1 MNILAAFI
9 FFTRLPF
16 WRIREVPAECFKHV
30 VPYWPLSGW
39 LTGGIMAGVLWLS
52 AQILPFSVA
61 VLLALAARLLITGAL
76 HEDGLADFFDGF
88 GGGTNRER
96 ILSIMKDSHIGS
108 YGVIG
113 LIFYFLLLWSL
124 LMSLPLSFACITL
137 IAGDT
142 ISKLTS
148 SQIINFLP
156 YARKEEE
163 SKAKVVYNRMSG
175 GEFAFGLLC
184 GILPS
189 ALLLPYRYWMA
200 IVLPLIMLL
209 RSTVSSKRTVFLPG
223 NSYTNVY
230 IVMEVIL
237 IRHTSVD
244 VPKGVCYGQT
254 DVPLRDSFE
263 EEASIT
269 AQQLQNDVF
278 DAVFTSPLS
287 RCTRLAD
294 HCGYPDAIRD
304 ARMKELNFGEWE
316 MQEFDKICDPRL
328 EEWYNDYFHVAA
340 TGGESFM
347 MQLQRVSEFLNEV
360 SGKEYKRIA
369 VFAHGGVLICAQIY
383 AGILRMEDAFD
394 ALTPYGGVVRLQLNS
409 KTEE

>member
-1 MNILAAFI
+1 MNI

-39 LTGGIMAGVLWLS
+39 LTGSIMAGVLWLS

-96 ILSIMKDSHIGS
+96 ILKDSHIGS

-124 LMSLPLSFACITL
+124 L

-175 GEFAFGLLC
+175 GECAFGLLC

-200 IVLPLIMLL
+200 IVFPLVMLYL
-209 RSTVSSKRTVFLPG
+209 LCTLMKRKLQGYTGDCCGALFLLSELSFYLG
-223 NSYTNVY
+223 
-230 IVMEVIL
+230 IVIL
-237 IRHTSVD
+237 MFI
-244 VPKGVCYGQT
+244 
-254 DVPLRDSFE
+254 
-263 EEASIT
+263 
-269 AQQLQNDVF
+269 
-278 DAVFTSPLS
+278 
-287 RCTRLAD
+287 
-294 HCGYPDAIRD
+294 
-304 ARMKELNFGEWE
+304 
-316 MQEFDKICDPRL
+316 
-328 EEWYNDYFHVAA
+328 
-340 TGGESFM
+340 
-347 MQLQRVSEFLNEV
+347 
-360 SGKEYKRIA
+360 
-369 VFAHGGVLICAQIY
+369 
-383 AGILRMEDAFD
+383 
-394 ALTPYGGVVRLQLNS
+394 
-409 KTEE
+409 

>member
-1 MNILAAFI
+1 
-9 FFTRLPF
+9 
-16 WRIREVPAECFKHV
+16 
-30 VPYWPLSGW
+30 
-39 LTGGIMAGVLWLS
+39 
-52 AQILPFSVA
+52 
-61 VLLALAARLLITGAL
+61 
-76 HEDGLADFFDGF
+76 
-88 GGGTNRER
+88 
-96 ILSIMKDSHIGS
+96 
-108 YGVIG
+108 
-113 LIFYFLLLWSL
+113 
-124 LMSLPLSFACITL
+124 
-137 IAGDT
+137 
-142 ISKLTS
+142 
-148 SQIINFLP
+148 
-156 YARKEEE
+156 
-163 SKAKVVYNRMSG
+163 
-175 GEFAFGLLC
+175 
-184 GILPS
+184 
-189 ALLLPYRYWMA
+189 
-200 IVLPLIMLL
+200 
-209 RSTVSSKRTVFLPG
+209 
-223 NSYTNVY
+223 
-230 IVMEVIL
+230 MEVIL

-254 DVPLRDSFE
+254 NVPLRDSFE

-304 ARMKELNFGEWE
+304 ARLKELNFGEWE
-316 MQEFDKICDPRL
+316 MQEF
-328 EEWYNDYFHVAA
+328 V
-340 TGGESFM
+340 M